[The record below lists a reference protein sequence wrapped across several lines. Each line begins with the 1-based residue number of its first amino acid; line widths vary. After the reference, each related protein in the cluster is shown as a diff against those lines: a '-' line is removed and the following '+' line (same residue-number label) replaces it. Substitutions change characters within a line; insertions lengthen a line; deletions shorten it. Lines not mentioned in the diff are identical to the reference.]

1 MVNSNTKVVNHPW
14 HANLILFACLCQR
27 KWKVALCNQISQQ
40 WQRHIWKKHTS
51 TKHITGK
58 ESSTRPS
65 VKGLTWVS
73 SSAVET
79 NLILLIKTLPCCAI
93 KLVCLQEFLDHLPPL
108 NTCTHTKES
117 TALSLKKF
125 AFLVKKPLY
134 E

>member
-1 MVNSNTKVVNHPW
+1 M
-14 HANLILFACLCQR
+14 
-27 KWKVALCNQISQQ
+27 
-40 WQRHIWKKHTS
+40 
-51 TKHITGK
+51 TGK

-73 SSAVET
+73 ISAVET

-93 KLVCLQEFLDHLPPL
+93 KLVCLQEFLNHFPPL

-134 E
+134 EWTICLDYQQPKNNREYDHCPHLP